1 MKIRNGFVSNSSS
14 SSFVLVTTTENWE
27 RVKKEL
33 HPFEVKVAE
42 SILGKERTFL
52 GQEVVS
58 FSTWCTEG
66 GSWAEYAYIDDW
78 REYLEDVKDSFYSKS
93 SSGACIAAW
102 EVVQKKFC
110 ENEEQVLINEVDY

>member
-14 SSFVLVTTTENWE
+14 SSFVLVTTVENWE

-58 FSTWCTEG
+58 FTTWYTEG
-66 GSWAEYAYIDDW
+66 WFLG
-78 REYLEDVKDSFYSKS
+78 
-93 SSGACIAAW
+93 
-102 EVVQKKFC
+102 
-110 ENEEQVLINEVDY
+110 